1 MSSTERAAKKEQA
14 ARWQRIWYAEATLA
28 AKAGEWQKAQ
38 RCKANARIWAGR
50 AAKF

>member
-1 MSSTERAAKKEQA
+1 MTTTTKKEQA
-14 ARWQRIWYAEATLA
+14 AKWMRIWFAEATLA
-28 AKAGEWQKAQ
+28 EKAGEWQKAQ